1 MSQPGQGG
9 KQGVARAVNG
19 TYSLKGGVH
28 GIQEYGAPDQRRKM
42 GIRTFGAEKSEM
54 PEDTAFSIIYK
65 PKPRFPA
72 PGRVPAVLSGLK
84 SIGTTPLFQSRFWD
98 RAIAERKLPEFTAC
112 NELQIGRAHV

>member
-1 MSQPGQGG
+1 
-9 KQGVARAVNG
+9 
-19 TYSLKGGVH
+19 
-28 GIQEYGAPDQRRKM
+28 
-42 GIRTFGAEKSEM
+42 M

-112 NELQIGRAHV
+112 NELQKCYNYDNLLQAFQGGT